1 MFTKSELELIYAALN
16 EYWLNLNDQH
26 QKNLEKGR
34 HNNWQFSTMQK
45 VSDLQSKVFN
55 LELSM

>member
-26 QKNLEKGR
+26 QKDLAKGR
-34 HNNWQFSTMQK
+34 HNNWQSSTMQK

-55 LELSM
+55 LELNM